1 VPVAAS
7 DRIAIVRKVRNFLAS
22 LAVVPAFGGGYVL
35 GVHHAVQVIPT
46 SSAATISVERTD
58 KLRHDAALTP
68 AKIVQMRQELCDSQ
82 ELLDLQVHKMPE
94 DLAPG
99 AINPEVEI
107 LKADPRARRE
117 MEGPHWAEWVQKH
130 LPPRHDCH

>member
-1 VPVAAS
+1 M
-7 DRIAIVRKVRNFLAS
+7 DRMEYRKVRYFLVS
-22 LAVVPAFGGGYVL
+22 LAVVPAFGGGHVL
-35 GVHHAVQVIPT
+35 GAHHAVQLMAT

-58 KLRHDAALTP
+58 KLRHDVAVVL
-68 AKIVQMRQELCDSQ
+68 AKIEQTRQELCDSQ

-94 DLAPG
+94 GLSPG
-99 AINPEVEI
+99 AIDPEAEI

-117 MEGPHWAEWVQKH
+117 MEGTHGADWVQKH